1 MAATE
6 EPKKAMT
13 AYFLYLQANR
23 DAVQKELGL
32 GVKDFGPVTKE
43 LSARWKGLGA
53 KEKASFEKQAAD
65 AKAEYEKAMEAFK
78 AAGGVKGA
86 KRKERKEEKDAKAA
100 KKAKKEANAASG
112 KPKQLAGGG
121 CGRYLAHHR
130 DEIQKSLPAGS
141 KCTAV
146 SKAAGEQWK
155 ALSANNKKKYEAE
168 YNVMKAKYYKE
179 LAAWKEAA
187 ASGKPK
193 KLAGGAY
200 GRYLAHH
207 RDEIQKSLPAGSK
220 CTAVSKAAGEQWK
233 ALSAN
238 NKKKYE
244 AEYNVMK
251 AKYYKE
257 LAAWK
262 EANAGDPSPEEAKTP
277 PAKRPRAAASGKS
290 DSTKKVRVT
299 QGKSNS
305 KAPPAAA
312 AAVELER
319 DIAEKAEKA
328 GITAVLEKLL
338 AREDVAASGKSQAE
352 AFQALQAANGLVR
365 PASRALLGA

>member
-23 DAVQKELGL
+23 DAVQKEL

-112 KPKQLAGGG
+112 KPK
-121 CGRYLAHHR
+121 
-130 DEIQKSLPAGS
+130 
-141 KCTAV
+141 
-146 SKAAGEQWK
+146 
-155 ALSANNKKKYEAE
+155 
-168 YNVMKAKYYKE
+168 
-179 LAAWKEAA
+179 
-187 ASGKPK
+187 

-233 ALSAN
+233 ALSAK
-238 NKKKYE
+238 NKEKYE

-262 EANAGDPSPEEAKTP
+262 EANAGGPSPEEAKTP

>member
-1 MAATE
+1 MSGTNARVDATRTRRTPWPKIHCVRWPRLFQPDAMAATE

-13 AYFLYLQANR
+13 AYFLYLQANK
-23 DAVQKELGL
+23 DAAQKEL

-155 ALSANNKKKYEAE
+155 ALSAKNKE
-168 YNVMKAKYYKE
+168 
-179 LAAWKEAA
+179 
-187 ASGKPK
+187 
-193 KLAGGAY
+193 
-200 GRYLAHH
+200 
-207 RDEIQKSLPAGSK
+207 
-220 CTAVSKAAGEQWK
+220 
-233 ALSAN
+233 
-238 NKKKYE
+238 KYE

-277 PAKRPRAAASGKS
+277 PTKRPRAAASGKG

-365 PASRALLGA
+365 PARRALLGA